1 MILSNLDIC
10 GISEHWLHHYD
21 LSLLSKVRPPEFH
34 AYSMCSKSDP
44 ALELV
49 DDSTVQE
56 GLQQV
61 LHTLL
66 VPLWRLEVC
75 GRDSGRLTLRVVSNI
90 SFIISHTTSFTQ
102 ACQTEL
108 NQHVQTYCQ
117 ECQAIKPRA
126 SHVTI

>member
-1 MILSNLDIC
+1 MAKRLRHPTPNFVITS
-10 GISEHWLHHYD
+10 
-21 LSLLSKVRPPEFH
+21 
-34 AYSMCSKSDP
+34 P

-56 GLQQV
+56 ELQQV

-75 GRDSGRLTLRVVSNI
+75 GRDSGRLTLSVVSNI

-108 NQHVQTYCQ
+108 NQHVRHIARSVRQLS
-117 ECQAIKPRA
+117 PG
-126 SHVTI
+126 HHM